1 VWPAVSSRPEP
12 EVRVTANRKPFQV
25 EEGVSVKE
33 FIRQR
38 GLDPRYVVV
47 ERNGKPLERAMY
59 GQVALAEGDRL
70 ELVRAVAGG
79 S

>member
-1 VWPAVSSRPEP
+1 M
-12 EVRVTANRKPFQV
+12 TD
-25 EEGVSVKE
+25 

-47 ERNGKPLERAMY
+47 ERNGQPVERARY
-59 GQVALAEGDRL
+59 DKVLLADGDRL

-79 S
+79 

>member
-1 VWPAVSSRPEP
+1 MVSSRPEP
-12 EVRVTANRKPFQV
+12 DVRVTANGKPFQV
-25 EEGVSVKE
+25 DDGVSLKE

-47 ERNGKPLERAMY
+47 ELNGKPLERTRY